1 MVCSIY
7 KSQCFIDSFAFV
19 FYVWKIREGLS
30 MQNEPDNSYRPEFA
44 IAYAATAF
52 SGALVGFV
60 IRLFVGWA
68 L

>member
-1 MVCSIY
+1 
-7 KSQCFIDSFAFV
+7 
-19 FYVWKIREGLS
+19 